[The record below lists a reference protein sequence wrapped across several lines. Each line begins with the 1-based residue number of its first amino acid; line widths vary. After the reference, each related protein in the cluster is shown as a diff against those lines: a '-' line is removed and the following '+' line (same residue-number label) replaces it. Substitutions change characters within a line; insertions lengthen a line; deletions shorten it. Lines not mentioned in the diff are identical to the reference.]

1 VEQFVHIQN
10 LTILRKQ
17 LAETANEPKR
27 RQIMLLLAVEE
38 SKVQSPG
45 DREKDAIAGGGRFV
59 MLGAAV

>member
-27 RQIMLLLAVEE
+27 RQIMLLLAEEE

-45 DREKDAIAGGGRFV
+45 DREKDASDGGGRFV
-59 MLGAAV
+59 TLAAAV

>member
-27 RQIMLLLAVEE
+27 RQILLLLAEEE
-38 SKVQSPG
+38 SKVQWPS
-45 DREKDAIAGGGRFV
+45 DREKKATDGSGRFV
-59 MLGAAV
+59 MLGVAV

>member
-1 VEQFVHIQN
+1 MEQFVHIQN

-27 RQIMLLLAVEE
+27 RQVLLLLAEEE
-38 SKVQSPG
+38 SKVQWPS
-45 DREKDAIAGGGRFV
+45 DREKKATDGGGRFV